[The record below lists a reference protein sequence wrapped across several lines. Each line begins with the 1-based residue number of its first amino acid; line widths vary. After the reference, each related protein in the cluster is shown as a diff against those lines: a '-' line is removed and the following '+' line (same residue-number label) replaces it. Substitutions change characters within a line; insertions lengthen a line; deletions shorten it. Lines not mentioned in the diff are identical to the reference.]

1 MQSERQ
7 MTTPIEYGLGRKVNH
22 DPRSRNFPAP
32 RATDRKPVM
41 HRRWGQVL
49 DQGSLGSCTGN
60 AMAQALNMRPLHT
73 PGTRFLKEEDAVALY
88 QRATQLD
95 PFPGAF
101 PPDDTGSDGLSV
113 CKAAAEKGLIK
124 SYQWAFGFDHALD
137 ALQNGPVLVGL
148 PWHNS
153 MFTPDSDGY
162 LHPDGNKVGGHE
174 TVLFGD
180 DCRDTLTV
188 LNSWGKNWGRSGRYK
203 LSYATFKELLADQGD
218 VAVPVRA

>member
-1 MQSERQ
+1 MNEVIK
-7 MTTPIEYGLGRKVNH
+7 PVEYGLGRKVNH

-32 RATDRKPVM
+32 RATERRPVLW
-41 HRRWGQVL
+41 RRNSPVL

-60 AMAQALNMRPLHT
+60 AMAQALNMTPLHT
-73 PGTRFLKEEDAVALY
+73 KGTRYLKEEDAVALY

-113 CKAAAEKGLIK
+113 CKAAAEKGLIA
-124 SYQWAFGFDHALD
+124 SYRWAFGFDHALD
-137 ALQNGPVLVGL
+137 ALQNGPVIVGL

-153 MFTPDSDGY
+153 MFTPDAKGF

-180 DCRDTLTV
+180 DTKDTLTF
-188 LNSWGKNWGRSGRYK
+188 LNSWGRSWGPLGGRYR
-203 LSYATFKELLADQGD
+203 LSYADFAALLADQGD
-218 VAVPVRA
+218 CAVPVRA